1 MLMYRMMMFIKKT
14 DDNNTIKHFRDFTI
28 PILKE
33 LSGIDVKPAKVES
46 SLLLEQK
53 YIWFCEVTVDSLDK
67 WNSLMASKE
76 GKKLNKD
83 LMDFHQEIDIIF
95 VNDEEE
101 L

>member
-1 MLMYRMMMFIKKT
+1 MYKMLLFIKKS
-14 DDNNTIKHFRDFTI
+14 DDPNIIKHFRDFTV
-28 PILKE
+28 PILNE
-33 LSGIDVKPAKVES
+33 LSGKEINPAKVES

-53 YIWFCEVTVDSLDK
+53 YTWFCEVTVDSRDE
-67 WNSLMASKE
+67 WNRLMASKD

-83 LMDFHQEIDIIF
+83 LMDFHQSIDIIF

>member
-1 MLMYRMMMFIKKT
+1 MYKMLLFIKKS
-14 DDNNTIKHFRDFTI
+14 DDPNIVKHFRDFTI
-28 PILKE
+28 PILNE
-33 LSGIDVKPAKVES
+33 LSGKEIKPAKVES

-53 YIWFCEVTVDSLDK
+53 YTWFCEVTVDSRDE
-67 WNSLMASKE
+67 WNRLMASKD

-83 LMDFHQEIDIIF
+83 LMDFHQNIDIIF

>member
-1 MLMYRMMMFIKKT
+1 MYKMLLFIKKS
-14 DDNNTIKHFRDFTI
+14 DDPNILKHFGEFTL
-28 PILKE
+28 PILRE
-33 LSGIDVKPAKVES
+33 LSGKEVKPAKVES

-53 YIWFCEVTVDSLDK
+53 YTWFCEVAVDSRDE
-67 WNSLMASKE
+67 WNRLMASKE

-83 LMDFHQEIDIIF
+83 LMDFHQSIDIIF

>member
-1 MLMYRMMMFIKKT
+1 MYKMLLFIKKS
-14 DDNNTIKHFRDFTI
+14 DDPNIIKHFRDFTV
-28 PILKE
+28 PILNEISRKE
-33 LSGIDVKPAKVES
+33 IKPAKVES

-53 YIWFCEVTVDSLDK
+53 YTWFCEVTVDSRDE
-67 WNSLMASKE
+67 WNRLMASKE

-83 LMDFHQEIDIIF
+83 LMDFHQNIDIIF

>member
-1 MLMYRMMMFIKKT
+1 MYKMMMFIKKSG
-14 DDNNTIKHFRDFTI
+14 DPNTIKHFRDFTI

-33 LSGIDVKPAKVES
+33 LSGREIKPAKVES
-46 SLLLEQK
+46 NLLVEKK
-53 YIWFCEVTVDSLDK
+53 YTWFCEVNVDSCDE
-67 WNSLMASKE
+67 WNRLMASKE

-83 LMDFHQEIDIIF
+83 LMDFHQNIDIIF